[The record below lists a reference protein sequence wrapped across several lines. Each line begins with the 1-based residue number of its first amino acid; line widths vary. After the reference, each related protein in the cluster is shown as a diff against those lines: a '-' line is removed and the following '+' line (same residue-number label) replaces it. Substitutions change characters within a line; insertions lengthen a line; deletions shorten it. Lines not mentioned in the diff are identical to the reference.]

1 MCWLDMS
8 ENETVSQTSVRP
20 ALRVSVT
27 DIAAKL
33 LSEPKIR
40 EELQSW
46 IDEIAASGPPWANY
60 LRARQMGLLSEQFRI
75 VDLALETGLVKIR
88 SVA

>member
-1 MCWLDMS
+1 MS
-8 ENETVSQTSVRP
+8 ENETGIVQTSARP
-20 ALRVSVT
+20 ASRVSVT

-46 IDEIAASGPPWANY
+46 IDEIAASGPP
-60 LRARQMGLLSEQFRI
+60 
-75 VDLALETGLVKIR
+75 
-88 SVA
+88 

>member
-1 MCWLDMS
+1 MS
-8 ENETVSQTSVRP
+8 EKKTGIVQMSARP

-40 EELQSW
+40 EELQNW

-75 VDLALETGLVKIR
+75 VDLALETGLVKIKG
-88 SVA
+88 SA